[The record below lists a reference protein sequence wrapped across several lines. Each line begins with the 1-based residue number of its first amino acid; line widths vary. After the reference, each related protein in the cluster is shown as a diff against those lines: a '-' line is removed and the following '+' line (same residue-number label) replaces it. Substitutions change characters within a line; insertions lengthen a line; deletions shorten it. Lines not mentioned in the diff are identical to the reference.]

1 MLDASFWETVESV
14 QNEIAELEDEK
25 QQALAKG
32 ISILTSLS
40 PFLTLG
46 CLIVVAKYSKR
57 KERLLHSIS
66 NLYQQAARDVKEGN
80 ESEARKRLVV

>member
-32 ISILTSLS
+32 ISNFFNYSNF
-40 PFLTLG
+40 FLNT
-46 CLIVVAKYSKR
+46 CLFHRSCQVLE
-57 KERLLHSIS
+57 KERTTPPFNFQPLSTS
-66 NLYQQAARDVKEGN
+66 C
-80 ESEARKRLVV
+80 